1 MGPGA
6 SWERRAR
13 LTAVSG
19 AAVAAGVAL
28 LAVLPSSW
36 WGPAFLAVAAGL
48 AGADVARR
56 AVRLARARQ
65 FSIEL
70 LVTLAAGG
78 ALAIGSVWEAA
89 AVTFLFQL
97 GGVLEA
103 WTLTRTRRAVSALVA
118 LAPDTARVVRDGR
131 EEVMP
136 AARVPVGA
144 LVRVRAGERIPV
156 DARVESGR
164 SAVDES
170 MLTGES
176 LPVSKAPGDALF
188 AGTVN
193 GGGLLEVRAER
204 AGSATTLAR
213 IVRRIEDAQEAK
225 PAAQRLLDR
234 MARWYTP
241 LVVVLAVA
249 VGLVTARVEVALTLL
264 VIACPGALVLA
275 TPVAAMA
282 GIGRAARRG
291 ILIKG
296 GDHLER
302 LASMSVLAV
311 DKTGTLSEGRPSLA
325 HVEVDPV
332 VHVPEPVSVAEA
344 NDPARGWT
352 PENRLLWWA
361 ASAERHANHPL
372 AQAIV
377 EAGGRVA
384 TLAAPVD
391 GAELPGLGT
400 RALVGDRSVAVGSE
414 RFLEQLGLSMPVSL
428 LAAAERSCAQGT
440 SLAFV
445 AIDRSVVGLLGLADR
460 LRDGARDA
468 VSAWR
473 AAGLQAV
480 MLSGDAPRVAEDIA
494 SQAGVGEVHARLS
507 PEDKLAHVRR
517 LQEAGYV
524 VGMLGDGINDGPAL
538 AAADVGIAMGVSG
551 ADVALETAGL
561 ALMRDD
567 LTLVADAALLARA
580 TVRIIRQNVVLA
592 LVTVVGLLAG
602 ALTGRLTLAA
612 GMLVHEAS
620 VLLVVLNGM
629 RLLAR
634 RPRPAPLVN
643 AAQAPAN
650 LEGFEAS
657 GRTARGREPTSAPV
671 A

>member
-1 MGPGA
+1 MGPSA

-13 LTAVSG
+13 LTAASG

-28 LAVLPSSW
+28 RAALPSSW
-36 WGPAFLAVAAGL
+36 WGTALLAVAAVL
-48 AGADVARR
+48 AGADVAGR
-56 AVRLARARQ
+56 AARLARARQ
-65 FSIEL
+65 VGIEL

-118 LAPDTARVVRDGR
+118 LAPDTARVVRDGC
-131 EEVMP
+131 EEVTP

-144 LVRVRAGERIPV
+144 LVRVRAGERVPV
-156 DARVESGR
+156 DARVAGGR

-170 MLTGES
+170 LLTGES
-176 LPVSKAPGDALF
+176 LPVPKEPGDAVF

-193 GGGLLEVRAER
+193 GGGLLEVRSER
-204 AGSATTLAR
+204 AGSGTTLAR
-213 IVRRIEDAQEAK
+213 IVRRIERAQEAK
-225 PAAQRLLDR
+225 PAVQRLLDR
-234 MARWYTP
+234 MARWYAP
-241 LVVVLAVA
+241 LVVVLAAA
-249 VGLVTARVEVALTLL
+249 VGLVTARIEVALTLL

-325 HVEVDPV
+325 RVEVKPG
-332 VHVPEPVSVAEA
+332 VHVPEPFSGAAA
-344 NDPARGWT
+344 NDPAGAWT
-352 PENRLLWWA
+352 PEDRLLWWA
-361 ASAERHANHPL
+361 ASAERQSNHPL

-377 EAGGRVA
+377 AAGRRVA

-400 RALVGDRSVAVGSE
+400 RALVGDRSVAVGNE
-414 RFLEQLGLSMPVSL
+414 RFLEQLGLSVPAL
-428 LAAAERSCAQGT
+428 LAAAAERLRVQGT

-473 AAGLQAV
+473 AAGLQPV
-480 MLSGDAPRVAEDIA
+480 MLTGDALTAATAIA

-517 LQEAGYV
+517 LQRAGHV

-567 LTLVADAALLARA
+567 LSLVADAALLARA

-602 ALTGRLTLAA
+602 ALTGRLTMAA

-629 RLLAR
+629 RLLAP
-634 RPRPAPLVN
+634 RPRPAPPRE
-643 AAQAPAN
+643 AAQAAADR
-650 LEGFEAS
+650 EGLQAA
-657 GRTARGREPTSAPV
+657 ARA
-671 A
+671 